1 MSKSNRARK
10 VIAQRAKVQA
20 RAIIETQGD
29 KFLARTTY
37 AERRA
42 SCVEAY
48 EAHKA
53 AQVMVEG
60 GIIARHW

>member
-1 MSKSNRARK
+1 M
-10 VIAQRAKVQA
+10 QRAKVQA
-20 RAIIETQGD
+20 RAAVESMGD

-42 SCVEAY
+42 SCVAAY

-53 AQVMVEG
+53 SETKIEG
-60 GIIARHW
+60 GIIDRHW